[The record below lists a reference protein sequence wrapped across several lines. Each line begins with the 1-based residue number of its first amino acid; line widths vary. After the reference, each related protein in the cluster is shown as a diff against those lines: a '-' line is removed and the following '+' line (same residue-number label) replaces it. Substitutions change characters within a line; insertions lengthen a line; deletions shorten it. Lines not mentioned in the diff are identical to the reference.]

1 MDFNKATLNVIREK
15 MQEALNDVS
24 IEGLTIVVGNCSYGD
39 DDATF
44 KVNITTTDERPL
56 FLCEWDGGS
65 LTEVHTRESL
75 KSQYGDTNLYEPYEG
90 GKHLWI
96 RWKDNASVYPSIPT
110 FEEVLDEM
118 CSTFFADRSVDYTCE
133 NMKIVRIR

>member
-1 MDFNKATLNVIREK
+1 MK
-15 MQEALNDVS
+15 
-24 IEGLTIVVGNCSYGD
+24 G
-39 DDATF
+39 
-44 KVNITTTDERPL
+44 VNITTTDDRPL

-75 KSQYGDTNLYEPYEG
+75 KSQYGDTNLYDPLDVEG
-90 GKHLWI
+90 GGHLWI
-96 RWKDNASVYPSIPT
+96 KWKNNESDYPSIPT

-118 CSTFFADRSVDYTCE
+118 CSTLLADRSVDYTCD